1 MSTKFRSPKNMELT
15 LFFFLTSV
23 LATSQAAATPH
34 QIHLLRPQ
42 SGASGHHV
50 PGISCLSW
58 RLAVETDNI
67 RDWDVVPEA
76 CENYVGHYMLGHQYR
91 KDCNAVGYSA
101 LQYAKSL
108 KLAGDGKDIWVFDID
123 ETALSNLPYYA
134 RPENGFGANEYNATS
149 FNEWIEE
156 GIAPPVPAVLK
167 LYQKLLPLGFKI
179 VFISGTSEKYRKIKI
194 SNLKLAGYH
203 TWEKLILKP
212 GITLYPPSVIVAFT
226 ASEIWKLVI
235 VNAAGCHQ
243 LPQPPET
250 VLLCQIMIKLRVCV
264 HRATLESGSTALVYK
279 SAKRKE
285 LVEAGYRIL
294 GNIGD
299 QWSDLFGTYVGNRT
313 FKVPDPMYY
322 IS

>member
-1 MSTKFRSPKNMELT
+1 MSTKFPCPKNMEIT
-15 LFFFLTSV
+15 LFIFLASV
-23 LATSQAAATPH
+23 LATSHGAATPH
-34 QIHLLRPQ
+34 QIHLLRPH

-67 RDWDVVPEA
+67 RDWDLVPEA

-108 KLAGDGKDIWVFDID
+108 KLTGDGKDIWVFDID

-134 RPENGFGANEYNATS
+134 RPENGFGAKEYNATS

-179 VFISGTSEKYRKIKI
+179 VFISGTSEKYRKIRI

-212 GITLYPPSVIVAFT
+212 TS
-226 ASEIWKLVI
+226 
-235 VNAAGCHQ
+235 
-243 LPQPPET
+243 
-250 VLLCQIMIKLRVCV
+250 
-264 HRATLESGSTALVYK
+264 ESGATAVVYK

-294 GNIGD
+294 GNTGD